1 MSPSILVAGVAAYQG
16 LLRRWIFRCDDHGLA
31 RGDGGL
37 AMGHEPKAWYSART
51 FYRWLTWE
59 GRPFEERV
67 VLFRA
72 RSLDEAVELAE
83 RESAEYAREGDLEV
97 LDMVQAYR
105 ISEDDEELGV
115 GTEVFSKLHAL
126 DLPARAFLDR
136 YDSGPAHTQISE

>member
-1 MSPSILVAGVAAYQG
+1 M
-16 LLRRWIFRCDDHGLA
+16 
-31 RGDGGL
+31 
-37 AMGHEPKAWYSART
+37 
-51 FYRWLTWE
+51 
-59 GRPFEERV
+59 
-67 VLFRA
+67 LFRA

>member
-1 MSPSILVAGVAAYQG
+1 MKQG
-16 LLRRWIFRCDDHGLA
+16 
-31 RGDGGL
+31 
-37 AMGHEPKAWYSART
+37 PKAWYGART
-51 FYRWLTWE
+51 FYRWLSWE
-59 GRPFEERV
+59 ERPFEERV

-105 ISEDDEELGV
+105 ISDGDEEVGA

-126 DLPARAFLDR
+126 DLPANEFLDR
-136 YDSGPAHTQISE
+136 YDSGPAHTHISE

>member
-1 MSPSILVAGVAAYQG
+1 M
-16 LLRRWIFRCDDHGLA
+16 
-31 RGDGGL
+31 
-37 AMGHEPKAWYSART
+37 
-51 FYRWLTWE
+51 
-59 GRPFEERV
+59 
-67 VLFRA
+67 LFRA

-105 ISEDDEELGV
+105 ISDDDEELGV